1 MGGVEKLNKIVLRE
15 YFIKGMV
22 SFLSILTIFMCLY
35 ILGSSFT
42 ESITISIL
50 YVIAIISSSRYSVRL
65 SNNLLMNIGGAL
77 APLIMAIAQTIL
89 LIPVIRLYEYVL
101 LLALSTFIVYL
112 SSKYIPGKGIGIPLI
127 LPIVAISALVCLY
140 INLTDLSILYS
151 IPIAYTIAVYST
163 LIGADTL
170 KALEL
175 VKKNVKLEIGGER
188 LLDLIILSSSIAP
201 PITAALLIIG
211 NQ

>member
-1 MGGVEKLNKIVLRE
+1 
-15 YFIKGMV
+15 MV

-35 ILGSSFT
+35 ILGNSFT

-89 LIPVIRLYEYVL
+89 LISVIRLYEYVL

-127 LPIVAISALVCLY
+127 LPIVAIAALVCLY
-140 INLTDLSILYS
+140 IDLMDLPILYS
-151 IPIAYTIAVYST
+151 IPTAYTIAVYST

-175 VKKNVKLEIGGER
+175 VRKNIKLEIGGEK

-201 PITAALLIIG
+201 PITMALLIIG

>member
-1 MGGVEKLNKIVLRE
+1 MISL
-15 YFIKGMV
+15 
-22 SFLSILTIFMCLY
+22 LSIITIFMCLY
-35 ILGSSFT
+35 ILGISFI
-42 ESITISIL
+42 ESIIISIL
-50 YVIAIISSSRYSVRL
+50 YVIAIISSSRYSVKL

-89 LIPVIRLYEYVL
+89 LISIIKLYEYIL
-101 LLALSTFIVYL
+101 LLTLSIFIVYL

-127 LPIVAISALVCLY
+127 LPIVAIAALVCLY
-140 INLTDLSILYS
+140 IELMDLPILYS
-151 IPIAYTIAVYST
+151 IPTAYTVAVYST

-175 VKKNVKLEIGGER
+175 VRKNIKLEIGGEK
-188 LLDLIILSSSIAP
+188 LLDLIILSSSTTP
-201 PITAALLIIG
+201 PLTIALLIIG

>member
-1 MGGVEKLNKIVLRE
+1 
-15 YFIKGMV
+15 MV
-22 SFLSILTIFMCLY
+22 SFLSIITIFMCLY
-35 ILGSSFT
+35 ILGISFI

-50 YVIAIISSSRYSVRL
+50 YVIAIVSSSRYSVRL

-89 LIPVIRLYEYVL
+89 LISIIKLYEYIL
-101 LLALSTFIVYL
+101 LLTLSIFIVYL

-127 LPIVAISALVCLY
+127 LPIVAIAALVCLY
-140 INLTDLSILYS
+140 IELMDLPILYS
-151 IPIAYTIAVYST
+151 IPTAYTVAVYST

-175 VKKNVKLEIGGER
+175 VRKNIKLEIGGEK
-188 LLDLIILSSSIAP
+188 LLDLIILSSSTTP
-201 PITAALLIIG
+201 PLTIALLIIG

>member
-1 MGGVEKLNKIVLRE
+1 MISL
-15 YFIKGMV
+15 
-22 SFLSILTIFMCLY
+22 LSIITIFMCLY
-35 ILGSSFT
+35 ILGISFI
-42 ESITISIL
+42 ESIIISIL
-50 YVIAIISSSRYSVRL
+50 YVTAIISSSRYRIRA

-89 LIPVIRLYEYVL
+89 LIPIIKLYEYIL
-101 LLALSTFIVYL
+101 LLALSIFIVYL

-127 LPIVAISALVCLY
+127 LPIVAIAALVCLY
-140 INLTDLSILYS
+140 IELMDLPILYS
-151 IPIAYTIAVYST
+151 IPTAYTVAVYST

-175 VKKNVKLEIGGER
+175 VRKNIKLEIGGEK
-188 LLDLIILSSSIAP
+188 LLDLIILSSSTTP
-201 PITAALLIIG
+201 PLTIALLIIG

>member
-1 MGGVEKLNKIVLRE
+1 MISL
-15 YFIKGMV
+15 
-22 SFLSILTIFMCLY
+22 LSIITIFMCLY
-35 ILGSSFT
+35 ILGISFI
-42 ESITISIL
+42 ESIIISIL
-50 YVIAIISSSRYSVRL
+50 YVIAIISSSRYSVKL

-89 LIPVIRLYEYVL
+89 LISIIKLYEYIL
-101 LLALSTFIVYL
+101 LLTLSIFIVYL

-127 LPIVAISALVCLY
+127 LPIVAIAALVCLY
-140 INLTDLSILYS
+140 IELMDLPILYS
-151 IPIAYTIAVYST
+151 IPTAYTIAVYST

-175 VKKNVKLEIGGER
+175 VRKNIKLEIGGEK
-188 LLDLIILSSSIAP
+188 LLDLIILSSSTTP
-201 PITAALLIIG
+201 PLTIALLIIG

>member
-1 MGGVEKLNKIVLRE
+1 MISL
-15 YFIKGMV
+15 
-22 SFLSILTIFMCLY
+22 LSIITIFMCLY
-35 ILGSSFT
+35 ILGISFI
-42 ESITISIL
+42 ESIIISIL

-89 LIPVIRLYEYVL
+89 LISIIKLYEYIL
-101 LLALSTFIVYL
+101 LLTLSIFIVYL

-127 LPIVAISALVCLY
+127 LPIVAIAALVCLY
-140 INLTDLSILYS
+140 IELMDLPILYS
-151 IPIAYTIAVYST
+151 IPTAYTIAVYST

-175 VKKNVKLEIGGER
+175 VRKNIKLEIGGEK
-188 LLDLIILSSSIAP
+188 LLDLIILSSSITP
-201 PITAALLIIG
+201 PITIALLIIG
-211 NQ
+211 N

>member
-1 MGGVEKLNKIVLRE
+1 MISL
-15 YFIKGMV
+15 
-22 SFLSILTIFMCLY
+22 LSIITIFMCLY
-35 ILGSSFT
+35 ILGISFI
-42 ESITISIL
+42 ESIIISIL

-89 LIPVIRLYEYVL
+89 LISIIKLYEYIL
-101 LLALSTFIVYL
+101 LLTLSIFIVYL

-127 LPIVAISALVCLY
+127 LPIVAIAALVCLY
-140 INLTDLSILYS
+140 IELMDLPILYS
-151 IPIAYTIAVYST
+151 IPTAYTIAVYST

-175 VKKNVKLEIGGER
+175 VRKNIKLEIGGEK
-188 LLDLIILSSSIAP
+188 LLDLIILSSSTTP
-201 PITAALLIIG
+201 PLTIALLIIG

>member
-1 MGGVEKLNKIVLRE
+1 
-15 YFIKGMV
+15 MV
-22 SFLSILTIFMCLY
+22 SFLSIITIFMCLY
-35 ILGSSFT
+35 ILGISFI

-50 YVIAIISSSRYSVRL
+50 YVIAIVSSSRYSVRL

-89 LIPVIRLYEYVL
+89 LIPVIRLYEYIL
-101 LLALSTFIVYL
+101 LLTLSIFIVYL

-127 LPIVAISALVCLY
+127 LPIVAIAALVCLY
-140 INLTDLSILYS
+140 IELMDLPILYS
-151 IPIAYTIAVYST
+151 IPTAYTVAVYST

-175 VKKNVKLEIGGER
+175 VRKNIKLEIGGEK
-188 LLDLIILSSSIAP
+188 LLDLIILSSSTTP
-201 PITAALLIIG
+201 PLTIALLIIG